1 MIESLSVKRSPLLL
15 GVVLSAAPLLAQ
27 NVVGDLYSGDASVRG
42 SITLSAA
49 GMRVLNGS
57 QVAAGEAAALLKLN
71 RGGQLRICPKT
82 TLSLNEGA
90 NSGLVLGLNAGAMEL
105 DYALASGSDT
115 LLTPD
120 FRLQLISPG
129 TFHLAI
135 SVAPSG
141 DTCLRTLSG
150 DDAAVFVA
158 EMIGSDSYQL
168 SPGKSVFFRA
178 GKISGT
184 TDAPASCGCPEP
196 KPAAIS
202 AVPVPPPKPEAEA
215 PAPPSA
221 AAAAQPHLEADSS
234 FAFHG
239 DRVTED
245 IAVTVARLSLSN
257 DNSMLAMALLPR
269 VSPPPEAAPKPE
281 RQPSLMRR
289 IASFFHRIF
298 R

>member
-1 MIESLSVKRSPLLL
+1 VIESLSVKRSPLLL
-15 GVVLSAAPLLAQ
+15 GVVLSAAPLVAQ

-49 GMRVLNGS
+49 GMRVLSGS
-57 QVAAGEAAALLKLN
+57 QVAAGEAAALLRLN

-82 TLSLNEGA
+82 SLSLNEGA

-105 DYALASGSDT
+105 DYVLASGADT

-141 DTCLRTLSG
+141 DTCLRTLNG

-178 GKISGT
+178 GKVSGA

-196 KPAAIS
+196 KPATFS
-202 AVPVPPPKPEAEA
+202 ALPTPPPKTEAEA
-215 PAPPSA
+215 PIPPP

-234 FAFHG
+234 FAYHG
-239 DRVTED
+239 RGVAED

-269 VSPPPEAAPKPE
+269 VSPPPEAAAKPE
-281 RQPSLMRR
+281 SKPNLMRR